1 MKGDQGKPQADLNWH
16 AFCALPESVK
26 TEYAG
31 KSVLLRDGEVDSYWP
46 DRATALED
54 GFARFGAGNFSVE
67 TVNAKPVDLGLHA
80 HLARFHAANGPD
92 GGQQLT

>member
-1 MKGDQGKPQADLNWH
+1 MKRNPGKPQVDLNWD

-26 TEYAG
+26 RECAG
-31 KSVLLRDGEVDSYWP
+31 KSVLLHDGEVDSFWP

-54 GFARFGAGNFSVE
+54 GFARFGTGNFSVE

-80 HLARFHAANGPD
+80 HLARFHAAYGPGD
-92 GGQQLT
+92 GQQLT